1 MPEIKLL
8 DKHTAEL
15 IAAGEV
21 VERPASVIKEL
32 LENSIDA
39 GATIVTVEIKD
50 GGLTFIRITDNGCG
64 ISRKDVP
71 TAFLRHATSKI
82 SCENDLDGISTLGFR
97 GEALPSIAS
106 VARVELLTCNET
118 EEIGTRYV
126 IEGGEEILCDDAGCP
141 QGTTII
147 VRDIFFNTPARLKFM
162 RKNVTEAAQVS
173 AVVDKLSISHPE
185 ISFRYIR
192 DSKTVYQTPGGG
204 DPFPAIRIVLGKEAA
219 DAMLPVDYDF
229 GDLKVKGYISRPT
242 ASRANRNLQ
251 NFYINNRFVRTKT
264 GIAALEQAYK
274 NRIMT
279 GKFPYCVLFVELP
292 FSMVDVNVHP
302 AKTEVRFTNEQPVFQ
317 LIYYA
322 VKSALDEKDSLP
334 SARISPALNEKKT
347 VYASDGQL
355 GISFEK
361 KPTNNF
367 ENQSKASS
375 AFVSAT
381 AGEWKN
387 KNYLGANTPVS
398 EILGFASSHSVYNK
412 ASNPV
417 RKIDIDEA
425 VDEEPQTEKLLSET
439 ISNGN
444 SIECPEHEV
453 STHVKAI
460 AEENEKALRVIG
472 EVFKTYIVCSFGEDL
487 YYIDKH
493 AAHER
498 MIFNTLKAD
507 SVTHMQMLLMPMS
520 VSLSKEEYS
529 VAIENL
535 ENINSC
541 GFEIED
547 FGIGTLL
554 VRSAPSYI
562 EAGEIKEVVEEICG
576 NLLDSK
582 NTVTTEKL
590 DSILHSVSCRAAV
603 KGGDDSSEEELK
615 LIAERVLR
623 TGDILYCPHGRPV
636 AVKVTRRQIEKM
648 FGRLQ

>member
-39 GATIVTVEIKD
+39 GATIITVEIKD

-64 ISRKDVP
+64 ISRNDVP

-82 SCENDLDGISTLGFR
+82 SCEEDLDGISTLGFR

-126 IEGGEEILCDDAGCP
+126 IEGGEEVLCDDAGCP
-141 QGTTII
+141 HGTTII

-173 AVVDKLSISHPE
+173 AVVDKLAISHPE

-204 DPFPAIRIVLGKEAA
+204 DPFPAIRIILGKEAA
-219 DAMLPVDYDF
+219 DAMLPVNYDF

-292 FSMVDVNVHP
+292 YSMVDVNVHP

-334 SARISPALNEKKT
+334 FARVSPALNEKKT
-347 VYASDGQL
+347 VDASDGQL

-361 KPTNNF
+361 KPANNF
-367 ENQSKASS
+367 ENQPKASS
-375 AFVSAT
+375 AFVSVT
-381 AGEWKN
+381 AEEWK
-387 KNYLGANTPVS
+387 KKDYLGTNTPAS
-398 EILGFASSHSVYNK
+398 EKLGFASPHSVYNYK

-417 RKIDIDEA
+417 QKIDIDEA
-425 VDEEPQTEKLLSET
+425 VDEPQVERTLPET
-439 ISNGN
+439 VNNGN
-444 SIECPEHEV
+444 SIEFPEPEV
-453 STHVKAI
+453 PAQAKTFT
-460 AEENEKALRVIG
+460 EENEKPLRVIG
-472 EVFKTYIVCSFGEDL
+472 EVFKTYIICSFGEDL

-507 SVTHMQMLLMPMS
+507 SVTHMQMLLMPLS
-520 VSLSKEEYS
+520 ISLSKEEYS

-535 ENINSC
+535 GNINSC

-582 NTVTTEKL
+582 NTVMTEKL